1 MLKKKIQGKEI
12 LRAWPHLLFETYL
25 AHIDSVKLPL
35 LSCNIEI
42 RICSTELTKTDET
55 TFWEPTSYTFVTN
68 CFHLSIETHASLIIP
83 IKILHIDVKTK

>member
-55 TFWEPTSYTFVTN
+55 TKVSSLTNFMNFKGWPFKLKLSTF
-68 CFHLSIETHASLIIP
+68 AYP
-83 IKILHIDVKTK
+83 IMYNKV